1 MFGWGLIEEIWVLG
15 WLYWKWFIFFLKMKE
30 VKLKYGEC
38 KFILFVDL
46 LSYRVI
52 EYLIELLNMI
62 IFNWV
67 KII

>member
-1 MFGWGLIEEIWVLG
+1 MGFNRGNLSFKMIVLEMV
-15 WLYWKWFIFFLKMKE
+15 YFFLKMEE
-30 VKLKYGEC
+30 VKLKYGKC